1 MTNKSVGSPASS
13 GAGPRPKPSA
23 TGAADGVMA
32 TATDVE
38 TRTAAKDTG
47 NFNQSVARAVRIL
60 DAFARAAGDMELG
73 ITELSDETGLA
84 KSVISRVV
92 APLVAGGYLEQNPR
106 TRRYRIGLRT
116 FELGLRYLRRP
127 GAREA
132 ALVLLDDL
140 VRETGYTAY
149 LGVLDGEQ
157 CVVLAAVEGN
167 HRLRVVVSAGE
178 RAPAHV
184 TAMGKAIMAA
194 LDADAREELLVK
206 GWPGD
211 VRGWRILSPDELRAD
226 LELTRQ
232 RGYAVTQHDGYA
244 GVWSVGVAL
253 FPQDDRTRSV
263 HGERL
268 MAVSVDIPAFAA
280 TEDELHALGR
290 MLAEKTRR
298 FTETVLSNRQTIG
311 LGMLA

>member
-1 MTNKSVGSPASS
+1 MQRRAHMSTD
-13 GAGPRPKPSA
+13 GA
-23 TGAADGVMA
+23 T
-32 TATDVE
+32 
-38 TRTAAKDTG
+38 KDT
-47 NFNQSVARAVRIL
+47 NFNQSVARAVLVL
-60 DAFARAAGDMELG
+60 DAFARATGDMELG

-106 TRRYRIGLRT
+106 TRRYRVGLRT

-132 ALVLLDDL
+132 ALMLLEEL
-140 VRETGYTAY
+140 VRETGHTSY

-157 CVVLAAVEGN
+157 CVVLAAVEGSD
-167 HRLRVVVSAGE
+167 RLRVVVSAGE

-194 LDADAREELLVK
+194 LDDDAREELLVK
-206 GWPGD
+206 GWPGES
-211 VRGWRILSPDELRAD
+211 RNWRVLSPDDLRAD
-226 LELTRQ
+226 LELARQ
-232 RGYAVTQHDGYA
+232 QGYAVTQHDGYP

-253 FPQDDRTRSV
+253 PAN
-263 HGERL
+263 GERL
-268 MAVSVDIPAFAA
+268 MAVSVDIPAFAS
-280 TEDELHALGR
+280 TEDRLHAMGQL
-290 MLAEKTRR
+290 LAEKTRR
-298 FTETVLSNRQTIG
+298 FAETVLNNRQTIG